1 MPELYLRGD
10 GCGTGMTSAG
20 NVGCGNRRASRRYSQ
35 AGDAAAPAAAF
46 RLKRRNNQFVIEID
60 PHTHAIVWQFG
71 NGSDKAGPRSIVG
84 TNDAERFRAPHADL
98 GNGIP
103 PASPPLPGCC
113 EQQSHRRGQCRGR
126 TRVGI
131 SHQHRVRQQLRSTAD
146 ARRAPGQQQHLLNTP
161 GNGFNRLN
169 GPYDAKVVG
178 DFTGLTPPLGE

>member
-71 NGSDKAGPRSIVG
+71 NGSDKAGPHSIVG
-84 TNDAERFRAPHADL
+84 TNDAERFGPL
-98 GNGIP
+98 TLISGTGIP

-131 SHQHRVRQQLRSTAD
+131 SHQHRIRQQLRSTAD
-146 ARRAPGQQQHLLNTP
+146 ARRALGQQQHLLNTP

>member
-84 TNDAERFRAPHADL
+84 TNDAERFGPL
-98 GNGIP
+98 TLISGTGIP

-126 TRVGI
+126 TRGNI
-131 SHQHRVRQQLRSTAD
+131 SPTPNSAATPLRC
-146 ARRAPGQQQHLLNTP
+146 RRARSAWPTATPAQHARQ
-161 GNGFNRLN
+161 RLQ
-169 GPYDAKVVG
+169 
-178 DFTGLTPPLGE
+178 PPQWPL